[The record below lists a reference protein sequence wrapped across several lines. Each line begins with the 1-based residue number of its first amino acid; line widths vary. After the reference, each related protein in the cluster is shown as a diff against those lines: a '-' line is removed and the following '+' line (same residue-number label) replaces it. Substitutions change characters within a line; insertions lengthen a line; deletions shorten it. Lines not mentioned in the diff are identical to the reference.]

1 MRRIEARAAQGDS
14 VMKRRTFFAVAGVG
28 LLGVFEAVAQ
38 QTQRVWRIGYL
49 SAGPAPA
56 DRSPPLAL
64 RQALRDLGYSEGH
77 EVTYIGRWAEARMD
91 RLPDLAAE
99 LIDLKVDLVVTLG
112 GYPARVLSRA
122 TSTIPVIFVGAADPE
137 RVGLIGTL
145 ARPAG
150 NVTGFA
156 DNASALSAKR
166 LRILKEAVPTASRIA
181 VLWNAKDSAMTL
193 RYREIDH
200 AAQALGVLIQPLGVE
215 APNDFEHAFEVMAR
229 DRPDALFMITD
240 ALTNLNRRLVLDFAE
255 SHRLPAMYEFASLV
269 HEGGL
274 MSYGASVDD
283 MYVRAAGYI
292 DDIFKGVKP
301 GDLPVEQP
309 TRYPLVVNLK
319 SAKAV
324 GLTIP
329 QALLL
334 RADEVIQ

>member
-1 MRRIEARAAQGDS
+1 
-14 VMKRRTFFAVAGVG
+14 MKRRTFFAVA
-28 LLGVFEAVAQ
+28 LLAAVFDAEAQ
-38 QTQRVWRIGYL
+38 QSGRVWRIGYL
-49 SAGPAPA
+49 SAGPSPA
-56 DRSPPLAL
+56 DRAPPSAL
-64 RQALRDLGYSEGH
+64 RQALRELGYVEGQN
-77 EVTYIGRWAEARMD
+77 VAYVGRWAEARMN

-112 GYPARVLSRA
+112 GYPARVLSQA

-166 LRILKEAVPTASRIA
+166 LQILKEAVPTASRVA

-193 RYREIDH
+193 RYREIDR
-200 AAQALGVLIQPLGVE
+200 AAQALGVLIQPLGVA
-215 APNDFEHAFEVMAR
+215 APDDFDHAFKAMAR
-229 DRPDALFMITD
+229 DPPDALFMITD

-255 SHRLPAMYEFASLV
+255 AHRIPAMYEFASLV

-292 DDIFKGVKP
+292 DKIFKGVKP

-309 TRYPLVVNLK
+309 TRYHLVVNLK
-319 SAKAV
+319 SAKAL

-329 QALLL
+329 QSLLL